1 MVAVGGV
8 RTVLLRLRFTYLCLI
23 DLIELADACSFLD
36 YAPVEHL
43 LKFNILWSLNVYVV
57 AGDDG

>member
-8 RTVLLRLRFTYLCLI
+8 RAVLLRLRFTYLCRI
-23 DLIELADACSFLD
+23 DLIKLADACSFLD

-43 LKFNILWSLNVYVV
+43 LKFNILRALDVYVV
-57 AGDDG
+57 ARDNG